1 MGTPQCNYHK
11 KIDKWRLFEEDV
23 KEFEANRDKY
33 SGILTMPETYV
44 FVYRVK
50 GRQIKS
56 CQRLAD
62 VYEFKLQWESQ
73 NES

>member
-1 MGTPQCNYHK
+1 MVEPRTRYHEK
-11 KIDKWRLFEEDV
+11 KDKWRLFEEDV

-33 SGILTMPETYV
+33 SGILTRPETYV

-62 VYEFKLQWESQ
+62 IYEFKLKYEAE
-73 NES
+73 NER